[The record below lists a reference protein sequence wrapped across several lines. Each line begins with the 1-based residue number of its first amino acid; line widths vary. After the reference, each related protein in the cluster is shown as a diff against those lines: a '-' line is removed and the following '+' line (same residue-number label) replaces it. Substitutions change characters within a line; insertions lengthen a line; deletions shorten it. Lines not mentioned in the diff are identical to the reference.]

1 MVSTIFDSVVDS
13 NYGLLKC
20 DQNNSSFW
28 DIEHHLQ
35 STFNLVISSLCMT
48 FCHSYLLSFIC
59 VIGLLALSISWNCVY
74 NKTSAAFTIELH
86 ETPKSSIFMPHV
98 FDMFEF
104 MPRKKNHRLL
114 HVTSKLI

>member
-1 MVSTIFDSVVDS
+1 
-13 NYGLLKC
+13 
-20 DQNNSSFW
+20 
-28 DIEHHLQ
+28 
-35 STFNLVISSLCMT
+35 MT

-74 NKTSAAFTIELH
+74 NKTFAAFTIELH

-104 MPRKKNHRLL
+104 MPPKKKIIFYFMLL
-114 HVTSKLI
+114 AN